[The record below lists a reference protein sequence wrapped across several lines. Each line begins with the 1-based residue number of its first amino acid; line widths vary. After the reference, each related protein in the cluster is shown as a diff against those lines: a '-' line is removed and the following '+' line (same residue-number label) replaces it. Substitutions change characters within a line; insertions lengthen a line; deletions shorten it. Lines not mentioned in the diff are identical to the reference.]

1 MLEYLRIRN
10 LALIEDVALEF
21 GSGLNVITGETGAG
35 KSFILR
41 ALDFLTGERLERDMV
56 RSGADAASVES
67 LFALQ
72 DGDVVLRRELS
83 AETGRSRIFIND
95 KLSSQDAVR
104 ELKPRLVLHTSQ
116 HGQQRLLSPA
126 YQGRILDA
134 FLPDQ
139 GLVSDK
145 DRLLAELRALAE
157 ERAALAGKVAELT
170 AKRELFEY
178 QAAEIAKVAPQPG
191 EEEELTTRR
200 EALQAASRSAEAVE
214 RSLALLHGREE
225 GLLAQFDRLA
235 AEARALAAAD
245 PDFSADAAA
254 LEEARH
260 ALRDLDAR
268 LRRRGAPGA
277 TARELEQVEAR
288 LFEFSKLKRK
298 LGRSVEEIVGLG
310 KEIAETLSFLDS
322 HALDERRLAEREKA
336 AAATLAKAVAALS
349 AARRKAAGELA
360 GVLTA
365 DLQGLGFGSGARVE
379 FAFEAAEL
387 HPGISEERARLL
399 WLPNPGLPPQPL
411 DRIASGG
418 ELSRFMLALA
428 GLMSRQELPA
438 LLFDEVDAGVG
449 GLTLNRLGERLAELA
464 GRQQVI
470 LITHWP
476 QLAVL
481 AGHHFSVCKD
491 VAGELATVQC
501 RRIEGS
507 DIEAELA
514 RMAGGGDRGQVV
526 ARQLVRG

>member
-21 GSGLNVITGETGAG
+21 GPGLNVITGETGAG

-41 ALDFLTGERLERDMV
+41 ALDFLTGERLDRDMV
-56 RSGADAASVES
+56 RAGADAAGVEA
-67 LFALQ
+67 LFALA

-83 AETGRSRIFIND
+83 AETGRSRIFLND
-95 KLSSQDAVR
+95 RLSSQDAVR

-126 YQGRILDA
+126 YQARIVDA
-134 FLPDQ
+134 FLPDL
-139 GLVSDK
+139 GVVAEK
-145 DRLLAELRALAE
+145 DRLLAELRTLAE
-157 ERAALAGKVAELT
+157 ERAALADRVAELT
-170 AKRELFEY
+170 ARRELYEY
-178 QAAEIAKVAPQPG
+178 QAAEIAKVAPRAG
-191 EEEELTTRR
+191 EEEELAARR
-200 EALQAASRSAEAVE
+200 EALQAQARSAEAVE
-214 RSLALLHGREE
+214 RALALLHGHEE

-235 AEARALAAAD
+235 AEARALAAAN
-245 PDFSADAAA
+245 PDFTGDSTA
-254 LEEARH
+254 LEEMRH
-260 ALRDLDAR
+260 TLRDLDAR
-268 LRRRGAPGA
+268 LRRRGAPGSA
-277 TARELEQVEAR
+277 ARDLEQVEAR
-288 LFEFSKLKRK
+288 LFAFSKLKRK
-298 LGRSVEEIVGLG
+298 LGRSLEEIVGLG
-310 KEIAETLSFLDS
+310 QEITDTLSFLDS
-322 HALDERRLAEREKA
+322 HALDEKRLAEREKA
-336 AAATLAKAVAALS
+336 AAQALAKAAGALS
-349 AARRKAAGELA
+349 MVRRAAAGELA
-360 GVLTA
+360 RVLTA
-365 DLQGLGFGSGARVE
+365 DLQGLGFGTTARVE
-379 FAFEAAEL
+379 FAFEPTEL
-387 HPGISEERARLL
+387 YPGISEDRARLL

-481 AGHHFSVCKD
+481 AGRHFAVSKD
-491 VAGELATVQC
+491 VAGDVATVQC
-501 RRIEGS
+501 RRLDGP

-514 RMAGGGDRGQVV
+514 RMAGGGDRGSVL

>member
-21 GSGLNVITGETGAG
+21 APGLNAITGETGAG

-56 RSGADAASVES
+56 RAGADAASVEA
-67 LFALQ
+67 LFALA

-83 AETGRSRIFIND
+83 AETGRSRIFLND
-95 KLSSQDAVR
+95 RLSSQDAVR
-104 ELKPRLVLHTSQ
+104 DLKPRLVLHTSQ

-126 YQGRILDA
+126 YQSRIVDA

-139 GLVSDK
+139 GLAAEK
-145 DRLLAELRALAE
+145 DRLLAELRAVAE
-157 ERAALAGKVAELT
+157 ERAALAARVAEL
-170 AKRELFEY
+170 AARRELFEY
-178 QAAEIAKVAPQPG
+178 QAAEIAKVAPLPG
-191 EEEELTTRR
+191 EEQELSARR
-200 EALQAASRSAEAVE
+200 EALQADARSAEAVE
-214 RSLALLHGREE
+214 RALALLHGREE
-225 GLLAQFDRLA
+225 GLLSLMDRLA
-235 AEARALAAAD
+235 AESRALAAAN
-245 PDFSADAAA
+245 PDFAEDAAA

-260 ALRDLDAR
+260 RLRDLDAR
-268 LRRRGAPGA
+268 LRRRGAPGQS
-277 TARELEQVEAR
+277 ARDLERVEER
-288 LFEFSKLKRK
+288 LFALSKLKRK
-298 LGRSVEEIVGLG
+298 LGRSLEEIVGLG
-310 KEIAETLSFLDS
+310 REIAETLSFLDS

-336 AAATLAKAVAALS
+336 AAKALAGAAAALS
-349 AARRKAAGELA
+349 AARRAAAGELA
-360 GVLTA
+360 GVLTT

-387 HPGISEERARLL
+387 YPGIAEERARLL

-428 GLMSRQELPA
+428 GLLSRQELPA

-476 QLAVL
+476 QLAAL
-481 AGHHFSVCKD
+481 AGRHFSVCKD
-491 VAGELATVQC
+491 VSGDLATVQC
-501 RRIEGS
+501 RRLDGPGV
-507 DIEAELA
+507 EAELA
-514 RMAGGGDRGQVV
+514 RMAGGGSRGEIL

>member
-21 GSGLNVITGETGAG
+21 APGLNVITGETGAG

-41 ALDFLTGERLERDMV
+41 ALDFLTGDRLERDMV
-56 RSGADAASVES
+56 RAGADAAGVEA
-67 LFALQ
+67 LFALA

-83 AETGRSRIFIND
+83 AETGRSRIFVND

-104 ELKPRLVLHTSQ
+104 ELRPRLVLHTSQ

-126 YQGRILDA
+126 YQSRIVDA

-139 GLVSDK
+139 GVIAEK

-157 ERAALAGKVAELT
+157 ERAALAGRVAELT

-178 QAAEIAKVAPQPG
+178 QAAEIAKVAPKAG
-191 EEEELTTRR
+191 EEEELAARR
-200 EALQAASRSAEAVE
+200 EELQAQTRSAEAVE

-225 GLLAQFDRLA
+225 GLLSLLDHLA

-245 PDFSADAAA
+245 PDFAADAAA

-260 ALRDLDAR
+260 NLRDLDAR

-277 TARELEQVEAR
+277 AARDLEQVEER
-288 LFEFSKLKRK
+288 LFALSKLRRK
-298 LGRSVEEIVGLG
+298 LGRSLEEIVGLG
-310 KEIAETLSFLDS
+310 REIAETLSFLDS
-322 HALDERRLAEREKA
+322 HALDELRLAQREAEAAQTLAA
-336 AAATLAKAVAALS
+336 AAATLS
-349 AARRKAAGELA
+349 AARREAAGDLA
-360 GVLTA
+360 RVLTA
-365 DLQGLGFGSGARVE
+365 DLQGLGFGSGARVD
-379 FAFEAAEL
+379 FAFEPVQL
-387 HPGISEERARLL
+387 HPGISEDRARLL

-481 AGHHFSVCKD
+481 AGRHFSVDKD
-491 VAGELATVQC
+491 VAGDLATVQC
-501 RRIEGS
+501 RRLDGP

-514 RMAGGGDRGQVV
+514 RMAGGGSRGQVL